1 MKCPRDGKVLVFVD
15 DGHHLRDRCPACEGV
30 LLDRAELAAAL
41 GKGQGRTVAL
51 AAEKVASLPAGNL
64 ACPRDGAMLHQLD
77 HQGVEL
83 DLCPQCGSLWL
94 DRGEIDKIR
103 GKGGKGARKAA
114 LAGAAAVAG
123 ASVAAAAANPG
134 TVVSTVTEV
143 ARDVAVEGAIEVV
156 FEFAAE
162 AIGALLS

>member
-15 DGHHLRDRCPACEGV
+15 DGNHLRDRCPACEGV
-30 LLDRAELAAAL
+30 LLDREELAAAL
-41 GKGQGRTVAL
+41 GKRQGGSVSL
-51 AAEKVASLPAGNL
+51 AAAKIASLPAGSL
-64 ACPRDGAMLHQLD
+64 ACPRDGAMLHRLD

-83 DLCPQCGSLWL
+83 DLCPRCRSLWL

-103 GKGGKGARKAA
+103 GQGGKGARNAA

-123 ASVAAAAANPG
+123 ASLAAEAG
-134 TVVSTVTEV
+134 GRSSVVSAVGEV

-162 AIGALLS
+162 ALGALLS